1 MNAKVFHPI
10 PHDLKEGCLA
20 MDGRRNGLHIPKRR
34 KVWHSVIQ
42 AQGNWRNSQ
51 GHAIIN
57 RILREQRRFMII

>member
-1 MNAKVFHPI
+1 MSAKVFHPI

-42 AQGNWRNSQ
+42 AQVTHKGMQ
-51 GHAIIN
+51 
-57 RILREQRRFMII
+57 ILIASCENNVGLSD